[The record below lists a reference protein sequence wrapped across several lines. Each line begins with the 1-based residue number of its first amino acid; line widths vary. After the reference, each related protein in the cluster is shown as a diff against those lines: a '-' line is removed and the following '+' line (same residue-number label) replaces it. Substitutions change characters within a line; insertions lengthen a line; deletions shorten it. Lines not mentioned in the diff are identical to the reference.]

1 MERKLA
7 KLIKAFSLK
16 EPNKLQLEFKYN
28 NERKITTLSP
38 LSPARMSNS
47 DTIMESSWNEHI
59 HFKLDTL
66 NTSGSNK
73 LVITCWDASIKGPD
87 GRLGE
92 IAMDLENFDK
102 SDEFDN
108 KSKRSLY
115 VVGNLFIY
123 LLRNDEPKPK
133 IELKFYLYFLS
144 NRPPIEEMK
153 MFEDLSLRNKRIG
166 MMLIDNLEYENLC
179 GNAGPLGFE
188 LRKEFHSTAKYWQID
203 SQQQEKRLEWKHPIG
218 MFLVARPDNLVI
230 FFKTNFNG
238 LAKTKISIGP
248 SGEMEFIWPRLM
260 NGGPINVTS
269 RHIFGKEKGKS
280 IRQEHESAIKQNTND
295 TLSCSSP
302 RESSSIP
309 SFKDNPSDHDHIYA
323 ILQKPTPTVQRHQSL
338 THTNAT
344 QTKTTLVQRQRS
356 YKDKSEQK
364 QIEQNKR
371 FSHSS
376 SDTSKSSKQKT
387 VDKRQQI
394 RNDNLSINVHFQQE
408 PQDYANNNAYR
419 PKPSPTFENETR
431 QDLSPISSISSSLS
445 LKYPPDNKT
454 QPLTIPNK
462 NLSRNIE
469 QHIKVGN
476 SPPVSVGS
484 QYCEHKEIPL
494 EPKMF
499 TQQNFQQQ
507 LPHNLTFGFNP
518 STFQINNSQI
528 IFNRFEIISPLQR
541 ATTSHNKV
549 YLGQH
554 KFTSDQVIIK
564 QYKSHSRWENERR
577 FLKELKSKLIVKLED
592 VSINPINE
600 QDCLIVTKY
609 YGKPLDE
616 VAGDIYDNKEYIKKV
631 FYNICLAVDWCHKN
645 GVVHMDLNPS
655 NIICKDSLIH
665 RIRLCDFEHAKKVG
679 DKIYSHHNQAF
690 IIGFTSPEL
699 FYLQRQQPVPSSLPS
714 SYSSSSSNTPYTSQS
729 SYLHCLSSLDIFS
742 LGCIL
747 YYLNTKNLIF
757 TTEKDLEQ
765 LNLTK
770 VSESIEDKRVSILVK
785 WMVAET
791 GNERPDTTQLITNSF
806 FDSIR

>member
-1 MERKLA
+1 MERKLT
-7 KLIKAFSLK
+7 KLIKTFSLK
-16 EPNKLQLEFKYN
+16 ETNKLQLEFKYN

-47 DTIMESSWNEHI
+47 DTITESSWNEHI

-66 NTSGSNK
+66 NTSGSTGSNK
-73 LVITCWDASIKGPD
+73 LVITCWDSSIKGPD

-92 IAMDLENFDK
+92 IAMELENFDK

-108 KSKRSLY
+108 KINLKLRS
-115 VVGNLFIY
+115 
-123 LLRNDEPKPK
+123 DEPKPK

-188 LRKEFHSTAKYWQID
+188 LREEFHSTAEYWQID

-230 FFKTNFNG
+230 HFKKNFNG

-280 IRQEHESAIKQNTND
+280 IRQDTND
-295 TLSCSSP
+295 TLSCSAP
-302 RESSSIP
+302 CESSSIP
-309 SFKDNPSDHDHIYA
+309 SFKDNPSDHDA
-323 ILQKPTPTVQRHQSL
+323 ILQKSTPTVQRHQSL

-431 QDLSPISSISSSLS
+431 QDLSPISSISSSL
-445 LKYPPDNKT
+445 KYSPDNKT
-454 QPLTIPNK
+454 QPLTIPNY

-494 EPKMF
+494 EPKMN
-499 TQQNFQQQ
+499 TQQNLQQQ

-564 QYKSHSRWENERR
+564 QYKSHSRWENEKR

-655 NIICKDSLIH
+655 NIICKDRLIH

-690 IIGFTSPEL
+690 IIGFTI
-699 FYLQRQQPVPSSLPS
+699 
-714 SYSSSSSNTPYTSQS
+714 
-729 SYLHCLSSLDIFS
+729 DIFS